1 MEGLIAITYRCNAR
15 CYMCN
20 TWKHPS
26 SPAEELQPK
35 DLETLPPMAFTN
47 ITGGEPFVRQDIA
60 DFIEVVK
67 PKSRRIVISTNGYF
81 TDRIVALAA
90 KWPDLGFRVSLEGL
104 PAAND
109 ELRGIR
115 DGFDHGLRTLLE
127 LKAVGVKDL
136 GFGITVSD
144 RNARDM
150 RELYRLAE
158 GLHMEFAT
166 AVTHNTYYFHKL
178 DNRFE
183 DRPMIIAEFRGLI
196 KDLFRTRRLKNWFR
210 AYFNEGLIYFI
221 RGTPRPLPC
230 EVGSD
235 LFFVDPIGRV
245 LTCNGNEFVMGS
257 LKERGFDEIWNS
269 EEAGRAR
276 RSVADCS
283 KNCWMIGS
291 ASPAI
296 KKKKWHVLL
305 WILKNRRK
313 YLRGDY
319 DDPETVVP
327 M

>member
-1 MEGLIAITYRCNAR
+1 
-15 CYMCN
+15 MCN

-26 SPAEELQPK
+26 NPTDELQPV
-35 DLETLPPMAFTN
+35 DLEGLPEMAFTN
-47 ITGGEPFVRQDIA
+47 ITGGEPFVREDIA

-67 PKSRRIVISTNGYF
+67 PKSGRIVVSTNGYF
-81 TDRIVALAA
+81 TERIVALAER
-90 KWPDLGFRVSLEGL
+90 WPDLGFRVSLEGL

-109 ELRGIR
+109 ELRGIK

-127 LKAVGVKDL
+127 LKALGLKDL

-150 RELYRLAE
+150 RELYRLSE

-183 DRPMIIAEFRGLI
+183 DKAMIIGEFRGLI
-196 KDLFRTRRLKNWFR
+196 KDLLRTRRLKNWFR
-210 AYFNEGLIYFI
+210 AYFNEGLIYFV
-221 RGTPRPLPC
+221 RGEPRPLPC
-230 EVGSD
+230 EVGTD
-235 LFFVDPIGRV
+235 LFFVDPFGRV

-257 LKERGFDEIWNS
+257 LKDRSFAEIWNS
-269 EEAGRAR
+269 EEAKKARA
-276 RSVADCS
+276 SVADCS

-296 KKKKWHVLL
+296 KKKKLHVLL
-305 WILKNRRK
+305 WILKNRGK

>member
-1 MEGLIAITYRCNAR
+1 MEGLIVITYRCNAG

-26 SPAEELQPK
+26 RPQDELKP
-35 DLETLPPMAFTN
+35 DLETLPEMAFTN
-47 ITGGEPFVRQDIA
+47 ITGGEPFVREDIG
-60 DFIEVVK
+60 DFIRVIK
-67 PKSRRIVISTNGYF
+67 PKSKRIVVSTNGYF
-81 TDRIVALAA
+81 TDRIVALA
-90 KWPDLGFRVSLEGL
+90 KRWPDLGFRVSLEGL

-109 ELRGIR
+109 ELRGIK

-127 LKAVGVKDL
+127 LRALGLKDL

-144 RNARDM
+144 RNALDM
-150 RELYRLAE
+150 RELYRLSE

-166 AVTHNTYYFHKL
+166 AVTHNTYYFHKM

-183 DRPMIIAEFRGLI
+183 AKEMIIREFRELI

-210 AYFNEGLIYFI
+210 AYFNEGLIGFV
-221 RGTPRPLPC
+221 RGDPRALPC
-230 EVGSD
+230 EVGTD
-235 LFFVDPIGRV
+235 LFFVDPFGRV
-245 LTCNGNEFVMGS
+245 LTCNGDEFVMGS
-257 LKERGFDEIWNS
+257 LKEQRFNEIWNS
-269 EEAGRAR
+269 EEAKQAR
-276 RSVADCS
+276 LRVADCT

-296 KKKKWHVLL
+296 KKKKWHALF

-313 YLRGDY
+313 YLSGEY
-319 DDPETVVP
+319 DDPARSVP